1 MRVRIVYAFLGAATA
16 GSAAAA
22 FFPAAVAVARFTVE
36 ATLHEVPIDE
46 LVKESL
52 DVAGASVAI
61 IDVVGVFPNVDNHQ
75 GLQMFRQRRAGV
87 GSRIDFKLTVKAL
100 HEPRPT
106 GTEVVGC
113 LGREVRHE
121 ALERTPLLDNG
132 FQQRTGRLAAA
143 IGGQALPVESVVVGL
158 SSIIEDRALTR
169 LDDFTQGLGFVHR
182 AFDETVEIV
191 DVGLVMFAVV
201 EFQRFLADGRGK
213 GTGSL
218 DFSSRIGY
226 RSDFCAYRARE
237 LQNCPPGMEAGSDT
251 IHYCLTKRPLSLT
264 DNSPKSSGFR
274 ATTLAERKFLS
285 F

>member
-36 ATLHEVPIDE
+36 AALHEVPIDE
-46 LVKESL
+46 LVKEGL

-158 SSIIEDRALTR
+158 SSIVEDRALTR

-201 EFQRFLADGRGK
+201 DLQRFLADGRGK
-213 GTGSL
+213 GVHFIIKLGQNELAHWTSPRESVIDRISLHTGRV
-218 DFSSRIGY
+218 SSKIALRGWRPDRT
-226 RSDFCAYRARE
+226 RSITASRNALC
-237 LQNCPPGMEAGSDT
+237 
-251 IHYCLTKRPLSLT
+251 H
-264 DNSPKSSGFR
+264 
-274 ATTLAERKFLS
+274 
-285 F
+285 